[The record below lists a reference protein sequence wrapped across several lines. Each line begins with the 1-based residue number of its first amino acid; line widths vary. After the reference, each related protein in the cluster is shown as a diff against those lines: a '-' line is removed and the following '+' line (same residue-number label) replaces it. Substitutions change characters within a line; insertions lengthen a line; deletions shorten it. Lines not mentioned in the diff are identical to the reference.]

1 MACKTQVLQIKTNN
15 TRFARLLLSLSR
27 TEQVNPLQVPLW
39 AIRETRID
47 ACKRINA
54 PQGRTKAKAAIDFLE
69 FLLLIPPSNI
79 QVFSNRLKSE
89 SIDRATSYGAV
100 TY

>member
-1 MACKTQVLQIKTNN
+1 MNN
-15 TRFARLLLSLSR
+15 TRFAHLLLSLPW

-39 AIRETRID
+39 VIRETRVD

-54 PQGRTKAKAAIDFLE
+54 LQGRTKVKAVIDFLE
-69 FLLLIPPSNI
+69 FLPLIPPSDI
-79 QVFSNRLKSE
+79 QVFSNRSKSE
-89 SIDRATSYGAV
+89 STDGATSYKAI